1 MLWLCSDAF
10 KSRLSFLVV
19 CGEVNVKLR
28 RLQTSRPWYRHS
40 AIYMSSPC
48 PRQRLPLTPI
58 RISKISVF
66 DSLQITAAACNHS
79 IHRQEVVPLF
89 FFRLTVKCCQS
100 YVRVTFHDN
109 KWRWSNKLKTLFL
122 SDMFQ
127 PCPVSFP
134 LGTLQPRVLGWA
146 PAGLCSI
153 PGIQPF
159 REQAMPAPAAQPE
172 PQQPAE
178 GAGHLR
184 PVEDRPEQ

>member
-1 MLWLCSDAF
+1 MGAADAFRLVLALYQRKEWRSLSQPGCCSVWEGARSSVLMAIFNLLMLWLFSDAF

-28 RLQTSRPWYRHS
+28 RLQNSRQWYRHS

-58 RISKISVF
+58 RISKISVS

-100 YVRVTFHDN
+100 YVRVTFHDTTSGDDPIN
-109 KWRWSNKLKTLFL
+109 
-122 SDMFQ
+122 
-127 PCPVSFP
+127 
-134 LGTLQPRVLGWA
+134 
-146 PAGLCSI
+146 
-153 PGIQPF
+153 
-159 REQAMPAPAAQPE
+159 
-172 PQQPAE
+172 
-178 GAGHLR
+178 
-184 PVEDRPEQ
+184 